1 MTQCYTN
8 PIISFNLFSK
18 QINSTLFEENIIARN
33 KEIKIDCNI
42 RKMTFIDEKLLIITK
57 NATNE
62 IIQIENSYQTI
73 GIIEKAKDEIDFKHS
88 DLLIKSFDPIQQI
101 EN

>member
-1 MTQCYTN
+1 MQ
-8 PIISFNLFSK
+8 
-18 QINSTLFEENIIARN
+18 Q
-33 KEIKIDCNI
+33 
-42 RKMTFIDEKLLIITK
+42 
-57 NATNE
+57 